1 VGRIA
6 CIGIYYL
13 SLLTVKS
20 SFFKMDEQLSALRLG
35 EEIDEDQVAT
45 SNGGLDKHKLEK
57 LLKLMKAMMII
68 KVS

>member
-1 VGRIA
+1 
-6 CIGIYYL
+6 
-13 SLLTVKS
+13 
-20 SFFKMDEQLSALRLG
+20 MDEQLSALRLG